1 MKLHIVKGTFMLLVF
16 SAALTVS
23 SCKDKEENKEVDTTT
38 TTPSADTVSTVD
50 TSGTVTTTSETVSE
64 SQLKDA
70 TKDFP
75 GVSATVSNGEVTLTG
90 TIERDKLP
98 RLMQS
103 VQALSP
109 KKVNNNLTIK

>member
-1 MKLHIVKGTFMLLVF
+1 MKAAIMLLILSTGLAV
-16 SAALTVS
+16 L
-23 SCKDKEENKEVDTTT
+23 SCRNKQKDTNTNTTIN
-38 TTPSADTVSTVD
+38 ADTLAAPD
-50 TSGTVTTTSETVSE
+50 TSAIAAPPATVNDDSLR

-75 GVSATVSNGEVTLTG
+75 GVTATVNNGEVTLTG
-90 TIERDKLP
+90 NITRDKLP

-109 KKVNNNLTIK
+109 KKVNNNLNIK